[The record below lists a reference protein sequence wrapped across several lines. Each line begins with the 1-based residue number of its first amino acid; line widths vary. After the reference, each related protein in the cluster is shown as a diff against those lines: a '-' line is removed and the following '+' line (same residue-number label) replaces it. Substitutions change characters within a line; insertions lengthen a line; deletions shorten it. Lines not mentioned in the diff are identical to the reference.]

1 MREFL
6 QLSLR
11 LMVFTLV
18 AGLLLALTNAVTE
31 GPIKAQQQMQEDAS
45 RYAVFP
51 DADGFE
57 LIDDAS
63 LIEKYPSLTAVYK
76 ALKGDSVIGYTLN
89 YAPAGYKSTIG
100 LTIGVSSD
108 GAITGVIVDS
118 QSETQGVGSKITEES
133 FLGQFTGKAASSTGL
148 ESEIDTITGAT
159 VSSSTVKKAVQSA
172 ATVTETELGVTPNAA
187 MPMDPED
194 EFRLNTMPGASGFE
208 SVDLLSFLGEY
219 DTIRAIKTAYSGSEK
234 IGYSFDLVVA
244 GFGGDINLTLGIA
257 TDGTITGLQVGE
269 NSESEGYGKAIEQP
283 EYTAQYAGISADTA
297 SLDAIDGISGATVT
311 STAVMRAVR
320 QAVAFYD
327 EYLSTPELPTLD
339 DADEFVDITSRMAG
353 SEADYP
359 LIVKVEQALT
369 GGEVAGY
376 RFTTASY
383 DGYNSQAPIELSV
396 DVVEGRIAAINVLS
410 QQESDGIGT
419 RAFESDYLNKFLG
432 DFIAPTD
439 GVDTLAGATFTSSA
453 VKASID
459 QCAAFYSAYI
469 SGEEA
474 AA

>member
-194 EFRLNTMPGASGFE
+194 EFRLNTMPGASGF
-208 SVDLLSFLGEY
+208 G
-219 DTIRAIKTAYSGSEK
+219 R
-234 IGYSFDLVVA
+234 
-244 GFGGDINLTLGIA
+244 
-257 TDGTITGLQVGE
+257 
-269 NSESEGYGKAIEQP
+269 
-283 EYTAQYAGISADTA
+283 
-297 SLDAIDGISGATVT
+297 
-311 STAVMRAVR
+311 ST
-320 QAVAFYD
+320 
-327 EYLSTPELPTLD
+327 
-339 DADEFVDITSRMAG
+339 
-353 SEADYP
+353 
-359 LIVKVEQALT
+359 
-369 GGEVAGY
+369 
-376 RFTTASY
+376 
-383 DGYNSQAPIELSV
+383 
-396 DVVEGRIAAINVLS
+396 
-410 QQESDGIGT
+410 
-419 RAFESDYLNKFLG
+419 
-432 DFIAPTD
+432 
-439 GVDTLAGATFTSSA
+439 
-453 VKASID
+453 
-459 QCAAFYSAYI
+459 C
-469 SGEEA
+469 
-474 AA
+474 